1 MVSVHCREAAAAQR
15 VPGGR
20 FLAARRRGI
29 LSDVRGTKS
38 SSEGRVMRT
47 RTLAAVLSLAGVAGI
62 YSQQR
67 APAGEIDRYRPYYRS
82 DDRAPKD
89 GAVTVTFLG
98 TTTLLFDDGETQV
111 LIDGFFSRPSLLTV
125 ARGKIETDTKVADAA
140 MKRAGIDRLKA
151 VFVAHSHYD
160 HALDVAYVARKTKAK
175 LYGSASTLNVGRG
188 GEVGEEQLALFEP
201 KKEVTVGRFT
211 VVVLE
216 SKHTPALKGVNDD
229 LGEVI
234 DKPLKQPAA
243 ARDYK
248 EGGSFDFL
256 VKHGKLVALVKP
268 STNHVVGALDEVR
281 ADVLF
286 LGTATLGVQSDE
298 FRKTYYEQTVSK
310 VRPKLVIPIHW
321 DNFFT
326 PLDDRLDA
334 PARPLDDLP
343 TAFDFLIDR
352 LKADKIKFGILQGY
366 QSVSL
371 PEKREK

>member
-1 MVSVHCREAAAAQR
+1 
-15 VPGGR
+15 
-20 FLAARRRGI
+20 
-29 LSDVRGTKS
+29 
-38 SSEGRVMRT
+38 MRT
-47 RTLAAVLSLAGVAGI
+47 RILAAVVLLAGVGGAD
-62 YSQQR
+62 
-67 APAGEIDRYRPYYRS
+67 APAGEIDRYRPYSLS
-82 DDRAPKD
+82 DDRPPKE

-125 ARGKIETDTKVADAA
+125 ARGKIETDTKAVDAA
-140 MKRAGIDRLKA
+140 LKRARIDHLKA

-160 HALDVAYVARKTKAK
+160 HAFDVAYVVRKTKAK

-201 KKEVTVGRFT
+201 KKEVKVGRFT

-229 LGEVI
+229 IGETI

-256 VKHGKLVALVKP
+256 IKHGELTALVKP
-268 STNHVVGALDEVR
+268 STNYVAGALDEVR

-286 LGTATLGVQSDE
+286 LGTAALGVQSDE
-298 FRKTYYEQTVSK
+298 FRKAYYEETVAK
-310 VRPKLVIPIHW
+310 VRPRLLIPIHW

-326 PLDDRLDA
+326 PLSDKLDA
-334 PARPLDDLP
+334 PAKPLDDLV
-343 TAFDFLIDR
+343 TGFDFLIDR

-366 QSVSL
+366 QSAALSGKGSAV